1 MTMGFLASVLE
12 DTASLYID
20 GKFVP
25 GGTRSWI
32 DVTNP
37 ATGAVVGKVPRGG
50 RDEAKAAVEAAHRA
64 FSGWSGLTAAQRSG
78 YLKRWAQLILE
89 HVDDIAR
96 IMTMEQGK
104 PLSEAR
110 EEVEGSAMF
119 VEWYAEEGKR
129 VHGETVPASAAN
141 KRILVLRQ
149 PVGVAALITPW
160 NYPGSMIARKA
171 SPALAAG
178 CTVVLKPASQTP
190 LTAVALI
197 RLAHEAGFPAGVVN
211 LVTGDATQIGREFM
225 ENTLVRKISFT
236 GSTEVGKE
244 LIRASADQVKRLSLE
259 LGGNAPFIVFP
270 DADLEAAA
278 AAAVGNKFENCGQ
291 MCNGINVMYVHEDVE
306 AAFIARVV
314 DHVRALRVGQG
325 TEEGVQVGPVIDER
339 SVAKVQS
346 LVDDAV
352 GGGARVLLGGQRL
365 TDAQYGNGSFY
376 APTVVAGVRPDMRI
390 ATEEIFGPVAPI
402 LTFSDDAE
410 VLAKANA
417 TPYGLAAYV
426 FTRDVKRVFE
436 MAEGLEFG
444 MVAVNSASLSVPQ
457 APFGGI
463 KQSGQGR
470 EGGHW
475 GLEEFMNTKYIS
487 LTL

>member
-1 MTMGFLASVLE
+1 MTMGFLASILE
-12 DTASLYID
+12 NSASLYID

-270 DADLEAAA
+270 DADLDAAA

-291 MCNGINVMYVHEDVE
+291 MCNGINAMYVHEDVE

-325 TEEGVQVGPVIDER
+325 TDEGVQVGPVIDER